1 MAKQMLMAGLKC
13 PPDVGAQVMIA
24 KAIPMAKAQP
34 IWNRL
39 PNTVTPRG
47 FSKFMV
53 KLATEAIPGKLSHTH
68 YVSGWRYTAS
78 RVQRATH
85 T

>member
-1 MAKQMLMAGLKC
+1 MAKQMLIAGLKC

-24 KAIPMAKAQP
+24 KAIPIAKPQP

-39 PNTVTPRG
+39 PNAATPIG
-47 FSKFMV
+47 FSRLRV
-53 KLATEAIPGKLSHTH
+53 KLATEAIPGKLFDSE
-68 YVSGWRYTAS
+68 SCQRKSTALKIE
-78 RVQRATH
+78 RATH